1 MCKTDKENYE
11 KYWDDIS
18 PFIKFGCLKDEKFDK
33 KMSDYILYK
42 NLNGKYL
49 TLPEYLEAGKEKYE
63 NKVFYVTDENAQSQ
77 YINMFKEE
85 GMDAVLLLHN
95 IDSSFINH
103 LEMKNQDVKFL
114 RIDAE
119 VSDNFK
125 EEVSEDELKETEEKL
140 SELFKKAL
148 NNDKLNIKVE
158 KLKNADTSSLITLSE
173 EARRMQEMMEMYGMT
188 GMDPSMF
195 GVAADSMTL
204 ILNANNNLVQYVLA
218 NPENENTPM
227 FCEQLFDLAMLA
239 NKPLAPEQMSKF
251 IARSNKIMGLL
262 AK

>member
-1 MCKTDKENYE
+1 
-11 KYWDDIS
+11 
-18 PFIKFGCLKDEKFDK
+18 
-33 KMSDYILYK
+33 
-42 NLNGKYL
+42 
-49 TLPEYLEAGKEKYE
+49 
-63 NKVFYVTDENAQSQ
+63 
-77 YINMFKEE
+77 
-85 GMDAVLLLHN
+85 
-95 IDSSFINH
+95 
-103 LEMKNQDVKFL
+103 
-114 RIDAE
+114 
-119 VSDNFK
+119 
-125 EEVSEDELKETEEKL
+125 
-140 SELFKKAL
+140 
-148 NNDKLNIKVE
+148 
-158 KLKNADTSSLITLSE
+158 
-173 EARRMQEMMEMYGMT
+173 MQEMMEMYGMT